1 MKGQPERL
9 PSAGA
14 EQQKTHIFETFKIIK
29 GDRNL
34 WKFFAASMLLYGTF
48 LSFASTSNMLFKP
61 YGFDDSLIAI
71 FGICLLVSGI
81 IGSVC
86 YTLFIKKTQK
96 YKVAIVCAVSLAVAF
111 TASAAFIMN
120 FSASEKALISVM
132 CVGMGFNL
140 IPMVP
145 ISYDVGC
152 ELTFPVGQA
161 QVVGIITGGSMIY
174 TVVLTLSISAA
185 VGFGSPLQ
193 SAINMIVYISLFLLG
208 AIFYAL
214 VDIVLKRKTHQAES
228 KLKKAAILDE
238 NNLIITQD
246 GTKDAQSLLFL
257 NTKSSKTDS

>member
-1 MKGQPERL
+1 
-9 PSAGA
+9 
-14 EQQKTHIFETFKIIK
+14 
-29 GDRNL
+29 
-34 WKFFAASMLLYGTF
+34 
-48 LSFASTSNMLFKP
+48 
-61 YGFDDSLIAI
+61 
-71 FGICLLVSGI
+71 
-81 IGSVC
+81 
-86 YTLFIKKTQK
+86 
-96 YKVAIVCAVSLAVAF
+96 
-111 TASAAFIMN
+111 MN

-152 ELTFPVGQA
+152 ELTFPVGEA

-214 VDIVLKRKTHQAES
+214 VDIVLKRKTH
-228 KLKKAAILDE
+228 
-238 NNLIITQD
+238 
-246 GTKDAQSLLFL
+246 
-257 NTKSSKTDS
+257 